1 MLKDKLD
8 QENLINEIINIYKQ
22 KLLIYKQ
29 ILKLTKEQQQAI
41 EKKEWQNLKQI
52 IEDKEKK
59 INNIEKLEA
68 QLISYK
74 RQLAQQN
81 NLQLDAK
88 EFKEI
93 IENIYQIMHQINKL
107 EKDNQEQIINQKNK
121 VQKKMQDINAGLN
134 INRAYDGAVN
144 NYEGKFIDNK
154 K

>member
-1 MLKDKLD
+1 VLKDKLD
-8 QENLINEIINIYKQ
+8 HKSLINEIINIYKQ
-22 KLLIYKQ
+22 ELLIYKQ
-29 ILKLTKEQQQAI
+29 IFKLTKDQQQAI

-59 INNIEKLEA
+59 IDNIEQLEA

-74 RQLAQQN
+74 KQLAQQN
-81 NLQLDAK
+81 NLQLDAN
-88 EFKEI
+88 EFKEV
-93 IENIYQIMHQINKL
+93 IENTYQVMHRINKL
-107 EKDNQEQIINQKNK
+107 EKDNREQIINQKNK
-121 VQKKMQDINAGLN
+121 VQKKMKDINTGLN

>member
-8 QENLINEIINIYKQ
+8 HKSLINEIINIYKQ
-22 KLLIYKQ
+22 ELLIYKQ
-29 ILKLTKEQQQAI
+29 IFKLTKDQQQAI

-59 INNIEKLEA
+59 IDNIEQLEA

-74 RQLAQQN
+74 KQLAQQN
-81 NLQLDAK
+81 NLQLDAN
-88 EFKEI
+88 EFKEV
-93 IENIYQIMHQINKL
+93 IENTYQVMHRINKL
-107 EKDNQEQIINQKNK
+107 EKDNREQIINQKNK
-121 VQKKMQDINAGLN
+121 VQKKMKDINTGLN

>member
-1 MLKDKLD
+1 MKDKLD

>member
-1 MLKDKLD
+1 MKDKLD
-8 QENLINEIINIYKQ
+8 HKSLINEIINIYKQ
-22 KLLIYKQ
+22 ELLIYKQ
-29 ILKLTKEQQQAI
+29 IFKLTKDQQQAI

-59 INNIEKLEA
+59 IDNIEQLEA

-74 RQLAQQN
+74 KQLAQQN
-81 NLQLDAK
+81 NLQLDAN
-88 EFKEI
+88 EFKEV
-93 IENIYQIMHQINKL
+93 IENTYQVMHRINKL
-107 EKDNQEQIINQKNK
+107 EKDNREQIINQKNK
-121 VQKKMQDINAGLN
+121 VQKKMKDINTGLN